1 VKGVL
6 EAFIVLCAF
15 LGFFVLLWAIGLY
28 GADTVTV
35 ALVAGMSGFLGY
47 VLGRWRGGR
56 LLP

>member
-15 LGFFVLLWAIGLY
+15 LGFFVLLWAVGLY

-35 ALVAGMSGFLGY
+35 ALVAGMAGFLGY